1 MEELDSMMP
10 VGDIPL
16 AEVFLCT
23 AVLMDVSTFRAVWHQ
38 NFMKILKLDARYYV
52 FIKVKF

>member
-1 MEELDSMMP
+1 MVELDSMMP
-10 VGDIPL
+10 AGDIPL

-23 AVLMDVSTFRAVWHQ
+23 AVLMDVLTFRAVWHQ
-38 NFMKILKLDARYYV
+38 NFMKILRLDAQYYV